1 MVVIIFKKLFIMKK
15 LFVLFIIG
23 SLFMTDVN
31 AQRNEAFTTYTF
43 SDFVTSSVNMVEAN
57 TLNSS
62 LTVTGDD
69 VSGAVVEMYV
79 SRSGIRIRSR
89 NWSDEEIKQYL
100 QENYTIEVR
109 VEGEKLLVAAEPKT
123 NRAEHYNVSFKI
135 TVPRQMN
142 TNLKTTNGSVQ
153 ISNLAGSQK
162 FSTVN
167 GSLKVDNVSGKISG
181 NTVNGSV
188 TVTNSDDDITLS
200 TVNGTITASDCDGK
214 INLSTVNGRIRRER
228 AG

>member
-1 MVVIIFKKLFIMKK
+1 MKK
-15 LFVLFIIG
+15 LFVLLIIG
-23 SLFMTDVN
+23 SLHASLFTANVN

-43 SDFVTSSVNMVEAN
+43 SDFVMSSVNLVEAN

-62 LTVTGDD
+62 LAVTGDA

-79 SRSGIRIRSR
+79 SRNGVRIRSR

-100 QENYTIEVR
+100 EENYTIEVR
-109 VEGEKLLVAAEPKT
+109 VDGEKLLVVAKPKT
-123 NRAEHYNVSFKI
+123 NGAEHYNVSFKI

-200 TVNGTITASDCDGK
+200 TVNGSITASDCDGK